1 MTEMAFH
8 KLTPS
13 EPSNAIEQFFQ
24 KSEAEFLD
32 IKRKTSPPQLP
43 GLKVQCEKHL
53 GEIINPVNV
62 AEILLLSDSY
72 SCHHLKKA
80 ALSYCSEN
88 HSYIMKDSQWKI
100 MEEENPT
107 LYSQAISEI
116 APETC
121 SKHVECIAR
130 GGNRYETE
138 KESGKKKHGV
148 LKKYSQ

>member
-1 MTEMAFH
+1 M
-8 KLTPS
+8 
-13 EPSNAIEQFFQ
+13 
-24 KSEAEFLD
+24 
-32 IKRKTSPPQLP
+32 P

-53 GEIINPVNV
+53 GETINPVNV

-100 MEEENPT
+100 IEEENPK

-121 SKHVECIAR
+121 SKHVDCIKR

-138 KESGKKKHGV
+138 KENAASGKKKHSV